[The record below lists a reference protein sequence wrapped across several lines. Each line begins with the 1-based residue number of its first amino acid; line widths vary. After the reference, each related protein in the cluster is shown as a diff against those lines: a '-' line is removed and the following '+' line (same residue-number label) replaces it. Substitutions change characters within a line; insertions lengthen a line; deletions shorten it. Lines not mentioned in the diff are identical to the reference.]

1 MTWFRQHHT
10 CPTCDAEIE
19 PEEHEAILGA
29 SVKGY
34 TGTGSG
40 GGAGGNT
47 GSIYIDLKPKS
58 QRSETADEVI
68 ARLRRK
74 LTQVPGARLYLQSVQ
89 DIRMGGRASNAQY
102 QFTLQGESTSELY
115 AFVPRLVEALENSS
129 VLADVNS
136 DQ

>member
-1 MTWFRQHHT
+1 VQAD
-10 CPTCDAEIE
+10 P
-19 PEEHEAILGA
+19 AIA

-34 TGTGSG
+34 TGSGSG
-40 GGAGGNT
+40 TNT
-47 GSIYIDLKPKS
+47 GSVYIDLKPKA

-74 LTQVPGARLYLQSVQ
+74 LTQVPGARLYLQAVQ

-102 QFTLQGESTSELY
+102 QFTLQGEGTSELY
-115 AFVPRLVEALENSS
+115 AFVPRLVEALQNSS

-136 DQ
+136 DQQQAGLETDNGRRGG